1 MLFRSSWLPVPFPR
15 WTRLELMLV
24 FLRVLGSLLRF
35 WLCACLRD
43 HVPGAICPWWGGAQ
57 SPGSAGSGPGEQSCL
72 VLLLFLFLRGVLLRG
87 RQVYWPLSLGQSW
100 AQGWALVWTGHGG
113 IGRPGTCLV
122 SSLPLLASADAR
134 VRLRLQ
140 RRPCSCRQCWEH
152 PLGSGVSCGRAV
164 PGHSPAQVGRAFAF
178 LPVGP
183 G

>member
-1 MLFRSSWLPVPFPR
+1 M
-15 WTRLELMLV
+15 ELMLV
-24 FLRVLGSLLRF
+24 FLRVLGSLLRV

-72 VLLLFLFLRGVLLRG
+72 VLLLFLFLRGVLSRG
-87 RQVYWPLSLGQSW
+87 RQVSWPLSLGQSW

-152 PLGSGVSCGRAV
+152 PLGSRCELWPGSPRAQPC
-164 PGHSPAQVGRAFAF
+164 PGGQSFCFLAIRSWLEGALRGLSKSPLV
-178 LPVGP
+178 L
-183 G
+183 